1 MKSLPS
7 TSKIIAVLLSFHM
20 LMPAVQ
26 DCAPVSAA
34 DISISSPTIVEL
46 SKDGALS
53 MDQSLLSPAPTLLK
67 TFSETI
73 VKQLSEQQVF
83 TSWAHSELQYFPLG
97 PGTHSWLVTVSKDDK
112 ELGYLILTAKDT
124 DSEEY
129 VLSEYGTSASVPYH
143 VTSLHQTLE
152 QLELISSSSNKNVNP
167 ITIEPLYSPLLP
179 LWKVSYGQQETLYLN
194 ALTMEVLPWDE
205 SHWKK
210 LSMQNTELSG
220 AHFSTTDPSYT
231 SSQAILRKGQRDP
244 LKNLMWITSPK
255 LAVYSDQEFES
266 YINQHNSLI
275 FTSPNRNDEYGGP
288 FAISGFQKWHSNQG
302 VSEQTIY
309 AGTGLSGQRY
319 LPLAVLRAQ
328 GEFHAFSTATN

>member
-7 TSKIIAVLLSFHM
+7 TSKIIAALLSFHL

-26 DCAPVSAA
+26 AWAPVSAA
-34 DISISSPTIVEL
+34 NVSISIPTRV
-46 SKDGALS
+46 ALS
-53 MDQSLLSPAPTLLK
+53 EEGILSINQNLNPAPTLLK

-73 VKQLSEQQVF
+73 VNQLSEQQVF

-97 PGTHSWLVTVSKDDK
+97 PGTHSWLVTVSKDKK

-124 DSEEY
+124 SAEEY

-152 QLELISSSSNKNVNP
+152 QLELIPSSSKKNIKP

-205 SHWKK
+205 SHWKN
-210 LSMQNTELSG
+210 LSMQNTVLSG
-220 AHFSTTDPSYT
+220 VKFSTMSASYT
-231 SSQAILRKGQRDP
+231 SSQPILRKGQRDP
-244 LKNLMWITSPK
+244 LDNLMWITSPK
-255 LAVYSDQEFES
+255 LALYSDQEFES

-288 FAISGFQKWHSNQG
+288 FAISGFQKWHSSQG

-319 LPLAVLRAQ
+319 VPLSVLRTQ
-328 GEFHAFSTATN
+328 GEFHAVTK